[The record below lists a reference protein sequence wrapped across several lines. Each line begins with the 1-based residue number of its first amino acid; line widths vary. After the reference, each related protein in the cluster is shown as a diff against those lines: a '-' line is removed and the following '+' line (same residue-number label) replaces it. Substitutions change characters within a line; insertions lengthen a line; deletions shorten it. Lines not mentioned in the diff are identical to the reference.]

1 MRKFSSYG
9 PVDKDLHY
17 YVPRQALIDR
27 ACTQLV
33 GENPNAP
40 GHYLTVWAPP
50 QRGKTWVMQEV
61 VRRLQNNPR
70 FDAVMLNVAHLRT
83 ETDAQKVMTFI
94 ARELAAQPSKEI
106 AWFETTFTS
115 TVLDKPLILI
125 LDEFDTLTAKV
136 IEALTGVFRNI
147 YISRQVES
155 RDLLLHGLALVG
167 VTPLLAVDTKVPY
180 NIQRSFRIP
189 DLTLEEV
196 REMFAWYV
204 RESGQAIEQAVIER
218 LFRETRGHAG
228 LTSWLGQLFT
238 ETYNEHKDRP
248 ITMAHFERAYT
259 LAHESPN
266 ERIAQL
272 VRKAC
277 TAPYKD
283 TVLGAFSS
291 GPHVPFHYHDS
302 VSHFLHTRGIL
313 DATPAKFACP
323 FIQRRLFSHFT
334 GDLFGQMGRVHEP
347 SADLSDTIT
356 QSSLNVENLLRRYET
371 YLRENRDWLLKD
383 TPRRADLRPYEVVY
397 HFNLYRYLASFLQG
411 HGGRMWPEFPTGN
424 GKVDLIIRYAG
435 KTYGVEVKSFST
447 QYEYRE
453 ALRQAA
459 RYGERLELEEITLA
473 FFVEYVDET
482 NRARY
487 EVAYEDEETGV
498 TVRPVFVETGR

>member
-9 PVDKDLHY
+9 PVDRDLHY

-27 ACTQLV
+27 AYTQLV
-33 GENPNAP
+33 GEDPNAY
-40 GHYLTVWAPP
+40 GHYITVWAPP

-70 FDAVMLNVAHLRT
+70 FDAVMLNVAHLKT
-83 ETDAQKVMTFI
+83 ETDVQKVMTFI
-94 ARELAAQPSKEI
+94 SRELAAQPGKEI
-106 AWFETTFTS
+106 TWFRTTFTS
-115 TVLDKPLILI
+115 PALDKPLVLI
-125 LDEFDTLTAKV
+125 LDEFDTLTAEV
-136 IEALTGVFRNI
+136 IDALTGVFRSI
-147 YISRQVES
+147 YISRQVEPGAF
-155 RDLLLHGLALVG
+155 LLHGLALVG
-167 VTPLLAVDTKVPY
+167 VTPLLAVDAKVPY

-189 DLTLEEV
+189 DLTLDQV
-196 REMFAWYV
+196 REMFTWYV
-204 RESGQAIEQAVIER
+204 RESGQAIEPAVVER
-218 LFRETRGHAG
+218 LFRETGGHAG
-228 LTSWLGQLFT
+228 LTSWLGQLLT

-248 ITMAHFERAYT
+248 ITMAHFERVYT
-259 LAHESPN
+259 LAQESPN
-266 ERIAQL
+266 EHIAQL
-272 VRKAC
+272 VREAC
-277 TAPYKD
+277 TAPYRNI
-283 TVLGAFSS
+283 VLGAFGS
-291 GPHVPFHYHDS
+291 GWHTPFDYHGS
-302 VSHFLHTRGIL
+302 ESNFLYTRGIL

-323 FIQRRLFSHFT
+323 FIQKRLFSYFA
-334 GDLFGQMGRVHEP
+334 GDLFGQMGHVHEP

-356 QSSLNVENLLRRYET
+356 QGILNVETLLRRYET

-383 TPRRADLRPYEVVY
+383 APRRADLRPYEAVY

-411 HGGRMWPEFPTGN
+411 YGGRVWPEFPTEN
-424 GKVDLIIRYAG
+424 GKVDLMIRYAG

-459 RYGERLELEEITLA
+459 RYGQHLESSEITLA

-498 TVRPVFVETGR
+498 TVRPVFVETGK